1 MSKEK
6 DELIRFADRSAALRE
21 LYAGEDEIRNL
32 LNSYGGGSK
41 APMNR
46 EAYNRMMSNLR
57 SAGNKK
63 IAVDASKEAYATQRQ
78 YANVID
84 YLTNMYLWRY
94 YYIPVKK
101 EERRASGNLT
111 YSEIYGIMTD
121 VMDGMNV
128 KVTFPNILAKLFTEG
143 EVFLYNIKDE
153 AANTVSTLT
162 LPAEFCTPVMVSQY
176 GTGIYRFKL
185 SYFDSFNLRKEAL
198 ADLLMLFPKEIVDA
212 YFAYKDKSGEKEI
225 IIDGRYGAYIQVNEA
240 GTPPFLGVIG
250 SLIDYQ
256 DYKKNELQK
265 NSSELD
271 SILVS
276 RIPIYEDRPIFEVPE
291 ARSLHTT
298 MAKSLAGND
307 RLRLLTTFGG
317 VERIPLQDKSSV
329 QNDTIK
335 KAHEAIYYD
344 SGLNTSIFNEKTR
357 EGIEASLKRD
367 ASYV

>member
-6 DELIRFADRSAALRE
+6 DKTIKFADRSAALRE

-32 LNSYGGGSK
+32 LNSSGGRGRP
-41 APMNR
+41 PMKR
-46 EAYNRMMSNLR
+46 EEYNRMMSNLK

-63 IAVDASKEAYATQRQ
+63 IAVDTSKEAYATQRQ
-78 YANVID
+78 YANVVD

-94 YYIPVKK
+94 YYVPVKK
-101 EERRASGNLT
+101 EERRANGNLT
-111 YSEIYGIMTD
+111 YSEIYDIITD

-128 KVTFPNILAKLFTEG
+128 KVTFPNILAKLFIEG
-143 EVFLYNIKDE
+143 EVFLYNVKDE

-198 ADLLMLFPKEIVDA
+198 ADLLTLFPKEITDA
-212 YFAYKDKSGEKEI
+212 YFAYKNKNGEKEI
-225 IIDGRYGAYIQVNEA
+225 IIDGRYGAYIQINET
-240 GTPPFLGVIG
+240 GTPPFLGMIG

-271 SILVS
+271 SILVN

-291 ARSLHTT
+291 ARSLHTAV
-298 MAKSLAGND
+298 AKSLAGND

-317 VERIPLQDKSSV
+317 VERIPLQEKSSV
-329 QNDTIK
+329 QNDTIR
-335 KAHEAIYYD
+335 KAHEAVYYD

-357 EGIEASLKRD
+357 EGVEASLKRD
-367 ASYV
+367 ASFV